1 MPIIG
6 TISSSRAKGIQPI
19 AVNGA
24 GYIYGTRKDGSGTY
38 SSDAIQKLNFVTE
51 ARTTISATT
60 QSNVGAAAGFG
71 NATTAGYVAG
81 GINYPS
87 VYNTTQKNTYS
98 SETMSNLG
106 ATFSAA
112 RFNNK
117 GLTNSAGTA
126 GYHAG
131 GQDLSVFYY
140 IVSKLAYSGETYSNL
155 SATLTQYRAGSGT
168 AFNASVAGYFCGGYT
183 GSTTLSSIDKLNFS
197 GETVSVL
204 GTSNTFSGDNEGGLS
219 NTGYAAYF
227 VGGNQTGIS
236 KMPFSTEVSSS
247 SGATMPYQNTFSAY
261 LSCPGNYGAIAG
273 ARVVYPAVT
282 DAIQKMN
289 FSTDTRT
296 ALSATLQTA
305 GETSTYGT
313 SNATLGA

>member
-1 MPIIG
+1 MPILG
-6 TISSSRAKGIQPI
+6 TISSSRAKSVGPI

-24 GYIYGTRKDGSGTY
+24 GYIYGTRKDGGGTY
-38 SSDAIQKLNFVTE
+38 SSDAIQKFNFVTE
-51 ARTTISATT
+51 ARSTISATA
-60 QSNVGAAAGFG
+60 QSSVGAAAGFG
-71 NATTAGYVAG
+71 NATTAGYIAG

-87 VYNTTQKNTYS
+87 VYGTTQKNTYS
-98 SETMSNLG
+98 SETMSSLG
-106 ATFSAA
+106 SSFSPA

-140 IVSKLAYSGETYSNL
+140 TVSKLAYSGETYSNI

-168 AFNASVAGYFCGGYT
+168 AFNASVAGYFCGGYS
-183 GSTTLSSIDKLNFS
+183 GVTTLSSIDKLTFS
-197 GETVSVL
+197 GETISVL
-204 GTSNTFSGDNEGGLS
+204 GTANPFTADNEGGLS

-227 VGGNQTGIS
+227 VGGNQAAIS
-236 KMPFSTEVSSS
+236 KMPFSTDVPSNIA
-247 SGATMPYQNTFSAY
+247 ATMPYQNTFSAY
-261 LSCPGNYGAIAG
+261 MSCPGNYGAVAG
-273 ARVVYPAVT
+273 ARTVYPAVT
-282 DAIQKMN
+282 DAIQKID

-296 ALSATLQTA
+296 AFSAVLAQA
-305 GETSTYGT
+305 GETSNYGT